1 MLLKLVGWFKSKLPY
16 RMNRNESSP
25 EAIPLLIVLSL
36 QSKIS
41 SRHRSNICQRKLYV
55 ALCCQFNFAME
66 LFRVRFCSHRL
77 LLYYLV
83 LLEIVLKMGFLLQF
97 FSIEIFFPFYR
108 SNSISCSFLL
118 FVSFN
123 RFFRKFSYKFCNIVY
138 RSEKWFQFFTSC
150 RCFML

>member
-1 MLLKLVGWFKSKLPY
+1 MLLKLVGWFKSILPY

-97 FSIEIFFPFYR
+97 FSIEIFFLFTAPIPFRVLSYYLYH
-108 SNSISCSFLL
+108 SI
-118 FVSFN
+118 V
-123 RFFRKFSYKFCNIVY
+123 FSAILVINFAI
-138 RSEKWFQFFTSC
+138 
-150 RCFML
+150 